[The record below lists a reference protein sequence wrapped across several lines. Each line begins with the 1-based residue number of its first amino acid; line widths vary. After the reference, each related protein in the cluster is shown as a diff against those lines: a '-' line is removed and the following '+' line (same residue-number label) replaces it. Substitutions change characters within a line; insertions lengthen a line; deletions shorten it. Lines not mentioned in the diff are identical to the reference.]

1 MNKMQ
6 QIVKFT
12 TDKYL
17 YAGSAVLDMYYGTS
31 FANDIDIFL
40 PYHPDA
46 KNEFKLINEKKYFV
60 VELDSNTYADIISG
74 VFKVYKIINKKSPE
88 YSLDL
93 VYMNVSDPN
102 ISLEDFHKLLVKEFD
117 IVICSLAWD
126 GNKFYYPPDDLAN
139 LKEKTSIMRFN
150 ECRLPTETKN
160 PRDDVDV
167 YNRRLM
173 IKFARFDKYQNRGFK
188 LTHRLI

>member
-1 MNKMQ
+1 MQ
-6 QIVKFT
+6 YIVNFT
-12 TDKYL
+12 SDKYL

-31 FANDIDIFL
+31 FANDIDIFV

-46 KNEFKLINEKKYFV
+46 KNEFKLINKTKYFV
-60 VELDSNTYADIISG
+60 VELDSSTYADIISG
-74 VFKVYKIINKKSPE
+74 VFKVFKIINSKSE
-88 YSLDL
+88 ECILDI

-102 ISLEDFHKLLVKEFD
+102 ISLEDFHKILVKEFD

-126 GNKFYYPPDDLAN
+126 RNKFYYPPDDLAN
-139 LKEKTSIMRFN
+139 LKEKTSIMRFK

-160 PRDDVDV
+160 PRYDVDV

-173 IKFARFDKYQNRGFK
+173 IKFARFDKYQDRGFK
-188 LTHRLI
+188 LRHYLI